1 MLECGKNIVFGNG
14 LVTGAQSDF
23 RAVLTGIPVTWTL
36 LQPALAHGALLSC
49 APVKPLDLLD
59 RAPAPGPGG
68 I

>member
-1 MLECGKNIVFGNG
+1 MKQRDVLECGKNIVFGNG

-23 RAVLTGIPVTWTL
+23 QAVLTGIPVTWI
-36 LQPALAHGALLSC
+36 PGALLSC